1 MIQILKVTGESL
13 SPFFVEGD
21 FVVVSKIPFVL
32 RKIKA
37 GDIVVFRHPVYGT
50 MIKKVE
56 QISPDGEEIF
66 VLGTH
71 PESTDS
77 RQFGPLRRSQL
88 TGKVIWHIRQ
98 INWNET
104 SSGLAFPGI
113 GDRDSGCFDGFDLH
127 SFRAARGALA
137 GDCRL
142 ADGAGRHWCWRLSR

>member
-1 MIQILKVTGESL
+1 MIQILKVAGESQ
-13 SPFFVEGD
+13 SPFFHEGD

-56 QISPDGEEIF
+56 HISPDGEELF

-77 RQFGPLRRSQL
+77 RQFGPMQRRQL
-88 TGKVIWHIRQ
+88 IGKVVWHIRK
-98 INWNET
+98 
-104 SSGLAFPGI
+104 
-113 GDRDSGCFDGFDLH
+113 
-127 SFRAARGALA
+127 
-137 GDCRL
+137 
-142 ADGAGRHWCWRLSR
+142 

>member
-13 SPFFVEGD
+13 SPFFLEGD

-32 RKIKA
+32 RKIKT

-56 QISPDGEEIF
+56 RISPDGEEIF

-77 RQFGPLRRSQL
+77 RQFGPLRRRQL
-88 TGKVIWHIRQ
+88 TGKVIWHI
-98 INWNET
+98 
-104 SSGLAFPGI
+104 GK
-113 GDRDSGCFDGFDLH
+113 
-127 SFRAARGALA
+127 
-137 GDCRL
+137 
-142 ADGAGRHWCWRLSR
+142 

>member
-13 SPFFVEGD
+13 SPFFLEGD

-56 QISPDGEEIF
+56 RISPDGEEIF

-77 RQFGPLRRSQL
+77 RQFGPLSRRQL
-88 TGKVIWHIRQ
+88 VGKVIWHIKK
-98 INWNET
+98 
-104 SSGLAFPGI
+104 
-113 GDRDSGCFDGFDLH
+113 
-127 SFRAARGALA
+127 
-137 GDCRL
+137 
-142 ADGAGRHWCWRLSR
+142 

>member
-56 QISPDGEEIF
+56 RISPDGEEIF
-66 VLGTH
+66 VFGTH

-88 TGKVIWHIRQ
+88 TGKVIWHI
-98 INWNET
+98 
-104 SSGLAFPGI
+104 GK
-113 GDRDSGCFDGFDLH
+113 
-127 SFRAARGALA
+127 
-137 GDCRL
+137 
-142 ADGAGRHWCWRLSR
+142 

>member
-56 QISPDGEEIF
+56 RISPDGEEIF

-88 TGKVIWHIRQ
+88 TGKVIWHI
-98 INWNET
+98 
-104 SSGLAFPGI
+104 GK
-113 GDRDSGCFDGFDLH
+113 
-127 SFRAARGALA
+127 
-137 GDCRL
+137 
-142 ADGAGRHWCWRLSR
+142 

>member
-56 QISPDGEEIF
+56 RISPDGEEFF

-71 PESTDS
+71 LESTDS

-88 TGKVIWHIRQ
+88 TGKVIWHI
-98 INWNET
+98 
-104 SSGLAFPGI
+104 GK
-113 GDRDSGCFDGFDLH
+113 
-127 SFRAARGALA
+127 
-137 GDCRL
+137 
-142 ADGAGRHWCWRLSR
+142 

>member
-13 SPFFVEGD
+13 SPFFLEGD

-32 RKIKA
+32 HKIKA

-56 QISPDGEEIF
+56 QITPDGEEIF

-77 RQFGPLRRSQL
+77 RQFGPLRRGQL
-88 TGKVIWHIRQ
+88 IGKVIWHIRK
-98 INWNET
+98 
-104 SSGLAFPGI
+104 
-113 GDRDSGCFDGFDLH
+113 
-127 SFRAARGALA
+127 
-137 GDCRL
+137 
-142 ADGAGRHWCWRLSR
+142 

>member
-13 SPFFVEGD
+13 SPFFLEGD

-32 RKIKA
+32 RKIKT
-37 GDIVVFRHPVYGT
+37 GDIVVFRHPAYGT

-77 RQFGPLRRSQL
+77 RQFGPLRRQQL
-88 TGKVIWHIRQ
+88 IGKVIWHIRK
-98 INWNET
+98 
-104 SSGLAFPGI
+104 
-113 GDRDSGCFDGFDLH
+113 
-127 SFRAARGALA
+127 
-137 GDCRL
+137 
-142 ADGAGRHWCWRLSR
+142 

>member
-13 SPFFVEGD
+13 SPFFIEGD

-56 QISPDGEEIF
+56 HISPDGEEFF

-88 TGKVIWHIRQ
+88 TGKVIWHI
-98 INWNET
+98 
-104 SSGLAFPGI
+104 GK
-113 GDRDSGCFDGFDLH
+113 
-127 SFRAARGALA
+127 
-137 GDCRL
+137 
-142 ADGAGRHWCWRLSR
+142 

>member
-13 SPFFVEGD
+13 SPFFLEGD

-56 QISPDGEEIF
+56 RISPDGEEIF

-71 PESTDS
+71 AESTDS

-88 TGKVIWHIRQ
+88 TGKVIWHI
-98 INWNET
+98 
-104 SSGLAFPGI
+104 GK
-113 GDRDSGCFDGFDLH
+113 
-127 SFRAARGALA
+127 
-137 GDCRL
+137 
-142 ADGAGRHWCWRLSR
+142 

>member
-13 SPFFVEGD
+13 SPFFLEGD

-37 GDIVVFRHPVYGT
+37 GDVVVFRHPVYGT

-56 QISPDGEEIF
+56 HISPDGEEIF

-77 RQFGPLRRSQL
+77 RQFGPLRRRQL
-88 TGKVIWHIRQ
+88 IGKVIWHI
-98 INWNET
+98 
-104 SSGLAFPGI
+104 GK
-113 GDRDSGCFDGFDLH
+113 
-127 SFRAARGALA
+127 
-137 GDCRL
+137 
-142 ADGAGRHWCWRLSR
+142 

>member
-13 SPFFVEGD
+13 SPFFIEGD

-56 QISPDGEEIF
+56 RISPDGEEFF

-88 TGKVIWHIRQ
+88 TGKVIWHI
-98 INWNET
+98 
-104 SSGLAFPGI
+104 GK
-113 GDRDSGCFDGFDLH
+113 
-127 SFRAARGALA
+127 
-137 GDCRL
+137 
-142 ADGAGRHWCWRLSR
+142 